1 MVFNRDDELKLPGDD
16 EKKKQGVSMNRLA
29 LWLVV
34 GGFGAYLLLSG
45 VFGILEKSGQ

>member
-1 MVFNRDDELKLPGDD
+1 MVFGRDDELKLPGDD
-16 EKKKQGVSMNRLA
+16 EKKKQSVSMNRLA

-45 VFGILEKSGQ
+45 IFGILEKSGQ